1 MTLEIFLFSFC
12 FVSAGPAA
20 TATITETE
28 PSLKGCPGFG
38 PLCESPELEAITDC
52 YGTGC
57 DRKIHHFCVTGS
69 HYLDYGQRNADQG
82 KALCFKCATGEE
94 PSDHPKVPLRCSD
107 PKGED
112 DLLVEDGKKNKSQKP
127 APGEAGY
134 AKRGA
139 RGRQT

>member
-1 MTLEIFLFSFC
+1 MTLEIFIFSFC
-12 FVSAGPAA
+12 FVSARPAG
-20 TATITETE
+20 TATIIETE
-28 PSLKGCPGFG
+28 PSKGCSGFG
-38 PLCESPELEAITDC
+38 PLCGSPELEAITDC
-52 YGTGC
+52 YGKNC
-57 DRKIHHFCVTGS
+57 DRKIHHFCVTES
-69 HYLDYGQRNADQG
+69 YYHTYAQRNADQG

-112 DLLVEDGKKNKSQKP
+112 DLLVEDGKKNKTEKP
-127 APGEAGY
+127 APGQPGY